1 MRKLWNR
8 SALPVW
14 SLVTKDAAGK
24 INMNICTYVSAVSM
38 EPKLMM
44 VAVYHNTKTHDNCH
58 VGGEVL
64 LQLLASDQ
72 AKLVRLLGQTSGR
85 AKDKIPFLQKR
96 ALLSEYKEWSYLT
109 EAAGFLVGTI
119 ESVVAVGGD
128 HDLAIV
134 RVTAHKNLRETLP
147 LTTEILRAEGL
158 IR

>member
-14 SLVTKDAAGK
+14 SLVTKDVTGK

-44 VAVYHNTKTHDNCH
+44 VAVYHNTKTHDNCV
-58 VGGEVL
+58 VGSEVL
-64 LQLLASDQ
+64 LQLLSSDQ
-72 AKLVRLLGQTSGR
+72 AKLVRLLGQTTGR
-85 AKDKIPFLQKR
+85 VKDKITLLKKR
-96 ALLSEYKEWSYLT
+96 ELLSQYKDWSHLT
-109 EAAGFLVGTI
+109 EAAGFVVGTI
-119 ESVVAVGGD
+119 ESLIAVGGD